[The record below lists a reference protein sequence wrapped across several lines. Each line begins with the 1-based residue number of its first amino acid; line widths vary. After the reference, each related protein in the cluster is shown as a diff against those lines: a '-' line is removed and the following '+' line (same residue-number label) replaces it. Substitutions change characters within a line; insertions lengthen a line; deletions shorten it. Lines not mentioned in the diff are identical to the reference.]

1 MMCALSREAKFDF
14 GVVVWGVDSLVLCL
28 ICWGGGLCLEK
39 EKKLAEGGASHKSG
53 K

>member
-1 MMCALSREAKFDF
+1 MMCALSRERKFYF
-14 GVVVWGVDSLVLCL
+14 GVVVSGVDSLYLL
-28 ICWGGGLCLEK
+28 GGGGCLEK